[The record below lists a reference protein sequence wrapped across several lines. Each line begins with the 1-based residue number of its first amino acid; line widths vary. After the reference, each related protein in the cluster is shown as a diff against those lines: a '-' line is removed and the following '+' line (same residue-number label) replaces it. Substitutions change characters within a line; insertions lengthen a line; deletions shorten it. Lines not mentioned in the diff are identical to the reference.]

1 MLVDGDGYIFQSK
14 FFQNKESGGAEAA
27 QQLLSDVKS
36 YVKANPSKDIST
48 DFEVMVNVYANKK
61 GLAKTLTEAGYLSG
75 EAELESFFRQFNQ
88 SQPLFHFIDCGYG
101 KESADAKL
109 RGESPICEMH
119 WPGHSRALNLKRAP
133 RARRS
138 ASCHSDLP
146 WHPSIRRSYAKRDT
160 DTYRFF
166 AYNCHCRY
174 ILLACCHDNGYVA
187 ELKKYAHDPV
197 VSPKTCLVQASQPA
211 HGFQTLSLPVA
222 GLESVF
228 EPKPVM
234 PKQTNGAERSSYANV
249 ISPVKEAAM
258 PIPIR
263 APQRP
268 KTVSSSS
275 SSVTQADGPTPGD
288 PRGIPVNRSGQRV
301 DRPMR
306 QPTTLEQE
314 RFEARISYKKLCN
327 EHLLRNA
334 CKQYY
339 CKYDHDPLDAEME
352 HTLRYKARGIACV
365 NGMACRQGD
374 CYYGH
379 HCPWPDC
386 WNKQCAFLKRG
397 LHNVTDLT
405 VAKFVP
411 AES

>member
-1 MLVDGDGYIFQSK
+1 MPSCEVSHRCCETSWPGYSRTIK
-14 FFQNKESGGAEAA
+14 RTLERGGRHCH
-27 QQLLSDVKS
+27 S
-36 YVKANPSKDIST
+36 
-48 DFEVMVNVYANKK
+48 
-61 GLAKTLTEAGYLSG
+61 GLAWRT
-75 EAELESFFRQFNQ
+75 
-88 SQPLFHFIDCGYG
+88 
-101 KESADAKL
+101 
-109 RGESPICEMH
+109 
-119 WPGHSRALNLKRAP
+119 
-133 RARRS
+133 
-138 ASCHSDLP
+138 
-146 WHPSIRRSYAKRDT
+146 SINRSYTKRDT

-222 GLESVF
+222 ALESVF
-228 EPKPVM
+228 EPKPVTS
-234 PKQTNGAERSSYANV
+234 KQTNGSERNSYANV
-249 ISPVKEAAM
+249 ISPVKEAAV
-258 PIPIR
+258 PIAIR
-263 APQRP
+263 TAQRP

-275 SSVTQADGPTPGD
+275 SSVTQDGPTPGD
-288 PRGIPVNRSGQRV
+288 PRGIPVNRSGQRI

-405 VAKFVP
+405 IAKFVP